1 MRKENASFNTKFISE
16 SGSYLVNSDYFA
28 FVELKDYACY
38 CIADGIDTDE
48 RKESAKLAITTIIT
62 RFSENPGMSAGK
74 LKSYIKAA
82 HKTLLEEA
90 GEMRLEASIV
100 ILLTDYKKAMWAHAG
115 NSRLYWMKNGSIR
128 AMTKD
133 TSLTQKL
140 VEEEEIPIDQLAFH
154 EERNN
159 LYSYL
164 GQPGRLTPVISGK
177 KKLEDGDIFVLMTR
191 GVWEH
196 VGEAELIDAVDGV
209 SQAEEVCT
217 GLEDVILSQRLE
229 VVENYTIAT
238 VFVDKI
244 YNNPNA
250 GKRKKWIK
258 LGVSIG
264 AAVFAIVFGMLMMRY
279 NTNKKSIAEMEKAKV
294 KGIEYLK
301 ENNYTSAQEQFAEA
315 YEASEKVKAG
325 EHSKNYQKVACIER
339 YDKMAEN
346 LQLAQTALE
355 SAEYK
360 KAAGLYASAVDIAT
374 TLQEEYGED
383 SSVYID
389 GMKQYHIYASNMVDG
404 TNKASSGEYDAAITC
419 FTAAGES
426 MNVVDDTTNK
436 TTADTAL
443 KNTNAQ
449 KAMQDGT
456 SFERKGEDLLDDG
469 VYSQALV
476 QYQSAKEMYELAR
489 DSYGSTDATDKLS
502 MVNVKIS
509 NIESMMNKLSTQD
522 LEKEADGYL
531 KLASEAS
538 HNGKYDQAQEY
549 YEAAKEIFQQ
559 TGNTDQIISINDK
572 LENVQYGP
580 DEDAAMDLVMSGLEA
595 MAGGDYQAAVVYLQQ
610 AKLAYKELGDN
621 VKVSKLEV
629 IIAKAENMLAVQ

>member
-74 LKSYIKAA
+74 LKSYMKAA

-140 VEEEEIPIDQLAFH
+140 VEEEELPIDQLAFH

-177 KKLEDGDIFVLMTR
+177 KKLEDGDILVMMTR

-209 SQAEEVCT
+209 SKAEDVCT

-264 AAVFAIVFGMLMMRY
+264 MAVFAIVFGMLMVRY
-279 NTNKKSIAEMEKAKV
+279 NTNKKSIAEMEKAKI
-294 KGIEYLK
+294 KGIEYLR
-301 ENNYTSAQEQFAEA
+301 ENNYASAEEQFAEA

-389 GMKQYHIYASNMVDG
+389 GMKQYHIFATNMVDG
-404 TNKASSGEYDAAITC
+404 TNKTSSGEYDAAITC
-419 FTAAGES
+419 FTVAGES

-449 KAMQDGT
+449 KAMQDGI

-476 QYQSAKEMYELAR
+476 QYQSAKAMYELAR
-489 DSYGSTDATDKLS
+489 DSYGSTDASDKLS
-502 MVNVKIS
+502 MVGVKIS
-509 NIESMMNKLSTQD
+509 NIEGMMNKLSTQD

-580 DEDAAMDLVMSGLEA
+580 DEDAAFICVFDALESMAKGDNVTA
-595 MAGGDYQAAVVYLQQ
+595 MTFLQQ
-610 AKLAYKELGDN
+610 AKQLYTDLGN
-621 VKVSKLEV
+621 MTCANEIQTAITNLEQRMG
-629 IIAKAENMLAVQ
+629 E